1 MTQEEILRGLKES
14 YSLYDTLLR
23 KKYDIPEE
31 LLKDIKTLE
40 KQYTEEVILPQLE
53 QQATELLKD
62 LRYELTLSIH
72 KDINGCV
79 SIHNESVEWKDV
91 TPLFANDVHEESPET
106 NSSLVEVDDDS
117 SYEVAESN
125 DETDRQITR
134 GARKKFKVLLNGQEV
149 PGADGAHI
157 LAETIHRI
165 GFRKVASL
173 NIMHGEYNLVD
184 RRKRTDGS
192 NKWQQQINDWFVYTN
207 TSTPTKIKELKEIA
221 ERLDFDLQ
229 IVNL

>member
-1 MTQEEILRGLKES
+1 MTQEEILQSLKEN
-14 YSLYDTLLR
+14 YSLYDTLHR
-23 KKYDIPEE
+23 KNYDVPDD

-40 KQYTEEVILPQLE
+40 RKYTEEVILPQLE
-53 QQATELLKD
+53 QQAIKLLKD
-62 LRYELTLSIH
+62 LRCELTLSIH

-79 SIHNESVEWKDV
+79 SIHNESVEWNDV
-91 TPLFANDVHEESPET
+91 APLFTNEVQEESET
-106 NSSLVEVDDDS
+106 VLSRNEVIDESSDEV
-117 SYEVAESN
+117 VESN

-134 GARKKFKVLLNGQEV
+134 GARKKFKVLLNGKEV

-184 RRKRTDGS
+184 RRKRTDGN

-207 TSTPTKIKELKEIA
+207 TSNPTKIKELREIA
-221 ERLDFDLQ
+221 ERLDMNLQVIDL
-229 IVNL
+229 